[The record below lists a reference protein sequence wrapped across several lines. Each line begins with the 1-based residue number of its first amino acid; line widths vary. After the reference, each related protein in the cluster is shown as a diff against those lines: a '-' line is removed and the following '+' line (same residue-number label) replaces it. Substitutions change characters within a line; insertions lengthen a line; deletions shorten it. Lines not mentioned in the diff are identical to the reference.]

1 MAEEETEATASEE
14 ETEASASEEGTEAAA
29 SEENAESSGEEVS
42 SDTEV
47 VEGKFGKAEIVIPE
61 TVQKAPEE
69 SQKHYHSIAN
79 KGETLKVA
87 SEKVL
92 GANSKDELKEHLPA
106 AIVVKKNLRKDVDT
120 LYNSYKEFKN
130 SSESPDEVEQFK
142 EACNDVIR
150 NAQKA
155 HGEIKEKINSVY
167 GKS

>member
-29 SEENAESSGEEVS
+29 SEENAESSGEEAS

-130 SSESPDEVEQFK
+130 SSESPDEVEP
-142 EACNDVIR
+142 VSYTHLTLPTIY
-150 NAQKA
+150 
-155 HGEIKEKINSVY
+155 SV
-167 GKS
+167 

>member
-1 MAEEETEATASEE
+1 MAEEETET
-14 ETEASASEEGTEAAA
+14 AA
-29 SEENAESSGEEVS
+29 SEENTESSGEEAS
-42 SDTEV
+42 ADAEV
-47 VEGKFGKAEIVIPE
+47 VEGKFGKAEIVIPD
-61 TVQKAPEE
+61 TVQKAPDD

-92 GANSKDELKEHLPA
+92 GASSKEELKEHLPA

-120 LYNSYKEFKN
+120 LFNSYKEFKN
-130 SSESPDEVEQFK
+130 SSDNPDDVEQFK
-142 EACNDVIR
+142 EACNDVIK

-155 HGEIKEKINSVY
+155 HGEIKDKINNVY

>member
-14 ETEASASEEGTEAAA
+14 ETEASASKEGTEATA
-29 SEENAESSGEEVS
+29 SEENVESSGEEAS

-106 AIVVKKNLRKDVDT
+106 AIVVKLS
-120 LYNSYKEFKN
+120 L
-130 SSESPDEVEQFK
+130 
-142 EACNDVIR
+142 I
-150 NAQKA
+150 
-155 HGEIKEKINSVY
+155 HI
-167 GKS
+167 

>member
-1 MAEEETEATASEE
+1 MAEEETET
-14 ETEASASEEGTEAAA
+14 AA
-29 SEENAESSGEEVS
+29 SQENTESSGEEAS
-42 SDTEV
+42 ADAEV
-47 VEGKFGKAEIVIPE
+47 VEGKFGKAEIVIPD
-61 TVQKAPEE
+61 TVQKAPDD

-92 GANSKDELKEHLPA
+92 GASSKEELKEHLPA

-120 LYNSYKEFKN
+120 LFNSYKEFKN
-130 SSESPDEVEQFK
+130 SSDNPDDVEQFK
-142 EACNDVIR
+142 EACNDVIK

-155 HGEIKEKINSVY
+155 HGEIKDKINNVY

>member
-1 MAEEETEATASEE
+1 MAEEE
-14 ETEASASEEGTEAAA
+14 TEAAA
-29 SEENAESSGEEVS
+29 SEENAEGAGDDAS
-42 SDTEV
+42 SDAEV
-47 VEGKFGKAEIVIPE
+47 VEGKFGKAEITIPD
-61 TVQKAPEE
+61 TVQKAPDD

-79 KGETLKVA
+79 KGETLKVT

-92 GANSKDELKEHLPA
+92 GSSNKEELKEHLPA

-130 SSESPDEVEQFK
+130 SSDSKEDVEQFK

>member
-1 MAEEETEATASEE
+1 MY
-14 ETEASASEEGTEAAA
+14 
-29 SEENAESSGEEVS
+29 
-42 SDTEV
+42 
-47 VEGKFGKAEIVIPE
+47 KR
-61 TVQKAPEE
+61 Q
-69 SQKHYHSIAN
+69 SIAN

-106 AIVVKKNLRKDVDT
+106 AIVVKKNLRKDVDS

>member
-1 MAEEETEATASEE
+1 MAEEETET
-14 ETEASASEEGTEAAA
+14 AA
-29 SEENAESSGEEVS
+29 SEENTESSGEEAS
-42 SDTEV
+42 ADAEV
-47 VEGKFGKAEIVIPE
+47 VEGKFGKAEIVIPD
-61 TVQKAPEE
+61 TVQKAPDD

-92 GANSKDELKEHLPA
+92 GSSSKEELKENLPV

-120 LYNSYKEFKN
+120 LFNSYKEFKN
-130 SSESPDEVEQFK
+130 SSDNPDDVEQFK
-142 EACNDVIR
+142 EACNDVIK

-155 HGEIKEKINSVY
+155 HGEIKDKINNVY

>member
-1 MAEEETEATASEE
+1 MAEEETET
-14 ETEASASEEGTEAAA
+14 AA
-29 SEENAESSGEEVS
+29 SEENTESSGEEES
-42 SDTEV
+42 ADAEV
-47 VEGKFGKAEIVIPE
+47 VEGKFGKAEIVIPD
-61 TVQKAPEE
+61 TVQKAPDD

-92 GANSKDELKEHLPA
+92 GSSSKEELKEHLPA

-120 LYNSYKEFKN
+120 LFNSYKEFKN
-130 SSESPDEVEQFK
+130 SSDNPDDVEEFK
-142 EACNDVIR
+142 EACNDVIK

-155 HGEIKEKINSVY
+155 HGEIKDKINNVY

>member
-1 MAEEETEATASEE
+1 MLLS
-14 ETEASASEEGTEAAA
+14 AA
-29 SEENAESSGEEVS
+29 SQENTESSGEEAS
-42 SDTEV
+42 ADAEV
-47 VEGKFGKAEIVIPE
+47 VEGKFGKAEIVIPD
-61 TVQKAPEE
+61 TVQKAPDD

-92 GANSKDELKEHLPA
+92 GASSKEELKEHLPA

-120 LYNSYKEFKN
+120 LFNSYKEFKN
-130 SSESPDEVEQFK
+130 SSDNPDDVEQFK
-142 EACNDVIR
+142 EACNDVIK

-155 HGEIKEKINSVY
+155 HGEIKDKINNVY

>member
-1 MAEEETEATASEE
+1 MAEEETET
-14 ETEASASEEGTEAAA
+14 AA
-29 SEENAESSGEEVS
+29 SEENTESSGEEAS
-42 SDTEV
+42 ADAEV
-47 VEGKFGKAEIVIPE
+47 VEGKFGKAEIVIPD
-61 TVQKAPEE
+61 TVQKAPDD

-92 GANSKDELKEHLPA
+92 GSSSKEELKENLPA

-120 LYNSYKEFKN
+120 LFNSYKEFKN
-130 SSESPDEVEQFK
+130 SSDNPDDVEQFK
-142 EACNDVIR
+142 EACNDVIK

-155 HGEIKEKINSVY
+155 HGEIKDKINNVY

>member
-1 MAEEETEATASEE
+1 MAEEETET
-14 ETEASASEEGTEAAA
+14 AA
-29 SEENAESSGEEVS
+29 SEENTESSGEEAS
-42 SDTEV
+42 ADAEV
-47 VEGKFGKAEIVIPE
+47 VEGKFGKAEIVIPD
-61 TVQKAPEE
+61 TVQKAPDD

-92 GANSKDELKEHLPA
+92 GSSCKEELKEHLPA

-120 LYNSYKEFKN
+120 LFNSYKEFKN
-130 SSESPDEVEQFK
+130 SSDNPDDVEQFK
-142 EACNDVIR
+142 EACNDVIK

-155 HGEIKEKINSVY
+155 HGEIKDKINNVY

>member
-1 MAEEETEATASEE
+1 MC
-14 ETEASASEEGTEAAA
+14 
-29 SEENAESSGEEVS
+29 S
-42 SDTEV
+42 SD
-47 VEGKFGKAEIVIPE
+47 
-61 TVQKAPEE
+61 
-69 SQKHYHSIAN
+69 
-79 KGETLKVA
+79 L
-87 SEKVL
+87 
-92 GANSKDELKEHLPA
+92 
-106 AIVVKKNLRKDVDT
+106 VKKNLRKDVDT

>member
-1 MAEEETEATASEE
+1 M
-14 ETEASASEEGTEAAA
+14 
-29 SEENAESSGEEVS
+29 
-42 SDTEV
+42 

-61 TVQKAPEE
+61 TVQKAPDD

-79 KGETLKVA
+79 KGETLKVT

-92 GANSKDELKEHLPA
+92 GSSNKEELKEHLPA

-120 LYNSYKEFKN
+120 LFNSYKEFKN
-130 SSESPDEVEQFK
+130 SSENPDDVEQFK
-142 EACNDVIR
+142 EACNDVIK

-155 HGEIKEKINSVY
+155 HGEIKDKINNVY